1 MCIICYVCVMN
12 QERLLPDV
20 EQWIVQLGIDV
31 FKRNDLEIQLGEL
44 EDIGY

>member
-12 QERLLPDV
+12 QERLLSDV

-31 FKRNDLEIQLGEL
+31 FKINDLEILLGEL